1 MGYGY
6 KYPPSTTGAGWLGH
20 EPEPEPEPEHGTH
33 DNDITLEMSNYITCL
48 LKTVAGK
55 PCNIGFTFSP

>member
-20 EPEPEPEPEHGTH
+20 EPEPEPEHGTH

>member
-20 EPEPEPEPEHGTH
+20 EPEREHGTH